1 MYSKSA
7 EEFIKKKK
15 AIGIRFFK
23 VFEEFAEDKE
33 NI

>member
-1 MYSKSA
+1 MYSKYA

-15 AIGIRFFK
+15 AISIRFFK
-23 VFEEFAEDKE
+23 AFEEFAEDKE